1 MQRHAQ
7 DAINLQGQ
15 LNTAHNLL
23 NNANGRINN
32 FINDMANV
40 RNECLRRAQLLTI
53 AYNNEANERHRWW
66 QIAQERQT
74 NGQRMAF
81 RKQNQINILVRE
93 KAVLQILARSKH
105 SEYGRCKPTLGPQLA
120 FLLFYDGQEEPDSYY
135 AKLRTINESAR
146 PLAVAGFNAAAR
158 ANVMKGKMTGRFHP
172 VPANDPYTA
181 GNPAINTEPLFLA
194 WLQGRYREIM
204 VGTNRDALRGIMN
217 EKFTAID
224 TADTYEKRVKP
235 YVQGISYADAIEYL
249 YGHMPQY
256 MEMRFRQANPAN
268 LDAFFTDLQRIWL
281 ESRGRIAEQQ
291 PSPSQTLAI
300 QPQKDSQAEHDFIVR
315 LTKDLD
321 YLGVATNL
329 SVLGPHIYDELGKR
343 LGHKTAHVRKSPFT
357 PKSIYTTKKV
367 IKKIVP
373 KKSSKLPWH
382 CSVCAKAGHI
392 KVNCPRVK
400 RTKKV
405 NHVYQ
410 DVEKDSEDSE
420 EECIAEEKDESE
432 EEEIEDDDENDDDD
446 SPLIETAML

>member
-1 MQRHAQ
+1 
-7 DAINLQGQ
+7 
-15 LNTAHNLL
+15 
-23 NNANGRINN
+23 
-32 FINDMANV
+32 
-40 RNECLRRAQLLTI
+40 
-53 AYNNEANERHRWW
+53 
-66 QIAQERQT
+66 
-74 NGQRMAF
+74 
-81 RKQNQINILVRE
+81 
-93 KAVLQILARSKH
+93 KH

-256 MEMRFRQANPAN
+256 MEMRLRQANPAN

-291 PSPSQTLAI
+291 PSPSQTLVI

-343 LGHKTAHVRKSPFT
+343 LGRKTAHVRKSPFT

-373 KKSSKLPWH
+373 KKS
-382 CSVCAKAGHI
+382 
-392 KVNCPRVK
+392 N
-400 RTKKV
+400 
-405 NHVYQ
+405 
-410 DVEKDSEDSE
+410 VEEDSEDSE